1 MSQRCFV
8 FFLSLLPLGCSPV
21 TLPVADKEPP
31 HVGVTQPSLIE
42 HTDYANYTGRTEAKQ
57 TIEVRSRVPGYL
69 KELLF
74 QDGAEIAQDTPMF
87 LVDPEPFEIAVQKA
101 QAEIRRVTAQS
112 EQIAVEVQ
120 RLEDLLKSNAVAQQD
135 YEEAMANKLSSE
147 AAVDSAKATLADAEL
162 KLRYTSVKAPITGVA
177 SRALVTPGNLIQAD
191 QTLLTTLVSV
201 DPIYVY
207 FSIDSPTLLKFREQ
221 VRQGKVLE
229 RSPGKIPVEM
239 EMETQ
244 TGYPWKGIVEFAEN
258 RFDPA
263 TGTLELRAEFAN
275 PKPAQGARELSPGL
289 FVRVRIP
296 LGPPRQVLAIPDRC
310 VQNDLVEQYVYVV
323 DEKNQVIRR
332 PVETGAQVES
342 LRVIESGLAAGDRV
356 IERGIQKVVPGVEVQ
371 IDTSPSTPPP
381 GA

>member
-1 MSQRCFV
+1 
-8 FFLSLLPLGCSPV
+8 
-21 TLPVADKEPP
+21 
-31 HVGVTQPSLIE
+31 
-42 HTDYANYTGRTEAKQ
+42 
-57 TIEVRSRVPGYL
+57 
-69 KELLF
+69 
-74 QDGAEIAQDTPMF
+74 
-87 LVDPEPFEIAVQKA
+87 
-101 QAEIRRVTAQS
+101 
-112 EQIAVEVQ
+112 
-120 RLEDLLKSNAVAQQD
+120 
-135 YEEAMANKLSSE
+135 
-147 AAVDSAKATLADAEL
+147 
-162 KLRYTSVKAPITGVA
+162 
-177 SRALVTPGNLIQAD
+177 
-191 QTLLTTLVSV
+191 
-201 DPIYVY
+201 
-207 FSIDSPTLLKFREQ
+207 
-221 VRQGKVLE
+221 VLE